1 MRNWMEK
8 MDGENG
14 WRKWMENP
22 ESEFLDTVVRCAP
35 KKTNYSTNQ
44 KIIFNSENAQTKTR
58 VRKDNLNLSWLVSGP
73 DSTKHLNLP
82 EPLKLLRI
90 VPKRDETFKQEEED
104 ISSTTVPHITMRYRC
119 SHDKENLQ
127 SFSENLRW
135 SRRRSIWVQWIHSS
149 KLSCTSS
156 SGFKSKW

>member
-1 MRNWMEK
+1 
-8 MDGENG
+8 
-14 WRKWMENP
+14 MENP
-22 ESEFLDTVVRCAP
+22 ESEFLDTVAFGVLLKKRIIQQIKKSFLIQKMRKP
-35 KKTNYSTNQ
+35 KQ
-44 KIIFNSENAQTKTR
+44 ELL
-58 VRKDNLNLSWLVSGP
+58 KDNLNLSWLVSGP

-119 SHDKENLQ
+119 SHDTENLQ
-127 SFSENLRW
+127 SFPENLRW

-149 KLSCTSS
+149 KLSCTSP
-156 SGFKSKW
+156 SGLKCKWLLEFFGF

>member
-1 MRNWMEK
+1 MEK
-8 MDGENG
+8 PDGESG
-14 WRKWMENP
+14 I
-22 ESEFLDTVVRCAP
+22 P
-35 KKTNYSTNQ
+35 KTLV
-44 KIIFNSENAQTKTR
+44 AKTR
-58 VRKDNLNLSWLVSGP
+58 RLLKKRIIQQIKKSFLIQKMRKPKQELLKDNLNLSWLVSGP

-104 ISSTTVPHITMRYRC
+104 ISSTTGPHITMRYRC

-127 SFSENLRW
+127 SFPENLRW